1 MTQETLIQAAI
12 AVLLLPLVSYLVQ
25 LAAGK
30 RLPRQGDWLAT
41 GFLGLAFV
49 LALTIALH
57 FITAFDQTLVYS
69 ANFQWLNLG
78 KDWSIQIG
86 LKLDNLSAVTLAM
99 VTLISFLVHLF
110 SIAYLHDDDR
120 YSTYFG
126 YLGLFT
132 FSMLGIVLSDN
143 LFSMYMFWELVGL
156 SSYLLIGFWFH
167 KKEAA
172 AASTKAF
179 VTNRI
184 GDIGMWLGILILWSQ
199 FYTVN
204 LDEIASGIQNGQF
217 TLSTGWLT
225 LGGILLFMGA
235 VGKSAQFPLHVWLPD
250 AMEGPT
256 PVSALI
262 HAATMVAAGVYF
274 IARVFIILTPDA
286 LTVIA
291 VVGAFTAFMAA
302 TMALTQNDIKR
313 ILAYST
319 ISQLGYMIMGLG
331 VGAYSAA
338 VFHLFTHAFFK
349 AALFLGSGAVIY
361 AMHHEQDI
369 REMGGLRKKLP
380 ITFVTYLIATSA
392 LAGLPLFSGFLSKD
406 AIIAGG
412 WGWASFHGGGWFTL
426 IPSLGLAAALLTA
439 FYMGRQVF
447 LVFFGEPRNQEKF
460 NHAHEVPAVMW
471 IPLVVLSVL
480 SLFPV
485 FSLNPLAGDTGW
497 FMNLIPSLQ
506 SVVPGVDGAARL
518 AGLAEMTHHAHW
530 TTVVSSVLMALT
542 GLAIAFIIYMKKAVD
557 ADKLAASLRPLYL
570 MSFNKWYFDELY
582 EVTVVRGNIVL
593 AKVSAFFDTF
603 VIDFLVNV
611 TGFIVGFFGLLVRKF
626 QTGKVQS
633 YIAFALI
640 GILVFFVLKGIL

>member
-1 MTQETLIQAAI
+1 MQETIIQLAL
-12 AVLLLPLVSYLVQ
+12 AVLILPLVSYLVQ
-25 LAAGK
+25 IFAGK

-41 GFLGLAFV
+41 GFLGAAF
-49 LALTIALH
+49 LIALYIAIH
-57 FITAFDQTLVYS
+57 FLSAFDQTLSYNL
-69 ANFQWLNLG
+69 NFQWLNLG
-78 KDWSIQIG
+78 KEWSIQLG
-86 LKLDNLSAVTLAM
+86 VKVDNLAAITLAM
-99 VTLISFLVHLF
+99 VTLISFLVHLY
-110 SIAYLHDDDR
+110 SIAYMHDDSR
-120 YSTYFG
+120 YATYFG

-156 SSYLLIGFWFH
+156 SSYLLIGFWFQ

-179 VTNRI
+179 VVNRI

-204 LDEIASGIQNGQF
+204 LDEIIAGIQNGQF
-217 TLSTGWLT
+217 TLSNTWLT
-225 LGGILLFMGA
+225 IGGILLFMGA

-274 IARVFIILTPDA
+274 VARIFVILSPDA

-291 VVGAFTAFMAA
+291 VIGGFTAFMAA

-319 ISQLGYMIMGLG
+319 VSQLGYMIMGLG

-338 VFHLFTHAFFK
+338 MFHLLTHAFFK
-349 AALFLGSGAVIY
+349 ACLFLGSGAVIY

-380 ITFVTYLIATSA
+380 ITFITYAVATAA

-412 WGWASFHGGGWFTL
+412 WGWASFHGGGWYNVV
-426 IPSLGLAAALLTA
+426 PALGLTAALLTA

-447 LVFFGEPRNQEKF
+447 LVFFGEPRNKEKYD
-460 NHAHEVPAVMW
+460 HAHEVPAVMW

-480 SLFPV
+480 SLFPL
-485 FSLNPLAGDTGW
+485 FSLNPLSGDAGW

-506 SVVPGVDGAARL
+506 TVVPGIDGAGKL
-518 AGLAEMTHHAHW
+518 TELTELTHHAHW
-530 TTVVSSVLMALT
+530 STVISSVLMALV
-542 GLAIAFIIYMKKAVD
+542 GLAIAFFIYMKNAVD
-557 ADKLAASLRPLYL
+557 TDKLAQSLRPLYL
-570 MSFNKWYFDELY
+570 MSFNKWYFDEIY

-603 VIDFLVNV
+603 VIDFLVNT
-611 TGFIVGFFGLLVRKF
+611 TGFLVGFFGLLVRKF

-640 GILVFFVLKGIL
+640 GVLVFFVLKGVF

>member
-25 LAAGK
+25 LAAGR

-57 FITAFDQTLVYS
+57 FLSAFDQTLVYS

-120 YSTYFG
+120 YATYFG

-319 ISQLGYMIMGLG
+319 VSQLGYMIMGLG

-380 ITFVTYLIATSA
+380 VTFVTYLIATSA

-412 WGWASFHGGGWFTL
+412 WGWASFQGGGWYTL

-447 LVFFGEPRNQEKF
+447 LVFFGEPRNQDKF
-460 NHAHEVPAVMW
+460 DHAHEVPAVMW

-485 FSLNPLAGDTGW
+485 FSLNPLAGDSGW

-518 AGLAEMTHHAHW
+518 AGLAELTHHAHW
-530 TTVVSSVLMALT
+530 TTVVSSILMALT
-542 GLAIAFIIYMKKAVD
+542 GLAIAFVIYMKKAVD

-633 YIAFALI
+633 YIAFAVI

>member
-1 MTQETLIQAAI
+1 MQETIIQLAL
-12 AVLLLPLVSYLVQ
+12 AVLILPLVSYLVQ
-25 LAAGK
+25 IFAGK

-41 GFLGLAFV
+41 GFLGAAF
-49 LALTIALH
+49 LIALYIAIH
-57 FITAFDQTLVYS
+57 FLSAFDQTLSYNL
-69 ANFQWLNLG
+69 NFQWLNLG
-78 KDWSIQIG
+78 KEWSIQLG
-86 LKLDNLSAVTLAM
+86 VKVDNLAAITLAM
-99 VTLISFLVHLF
+99 VTLISFLVHLY
-110 SIAYLHDDDR
+110 SIAYMHDDDR
-120 YSTYFG
+120 YATYFG

-156 SSYLLIGFWFH
+156 SSYLLIGFWFR

-179 VTNRI
+179 VVNRI

-204 LDEIASGIQNGQF
+204 LDEIIAGIQNGQF
-217 TLSTGWLT
+217 TLSNTWLT
-225 LGGILLFMGA
+225 IGGILLFMGA

-274 IARVFIILTPDA
+274 VARIFVILSPDA

-291 VVGAFTAFMAA
+291 VIGGFTAFMAA

-319 ISQLGYMIMGLG
+319 VSQLGYMIMGLG

-338 VFHLFTHAFFK
+338 MFHLLTHAFFK
-349 AALFLGSGAVIY
+349 ACLFLGSGAVIY

-380 ITFVTYLIATSA
+380 ITFITYVVATAA

-412 WGWASFHGGGWFTL
+412 WGWASFHGGGWYNVV
-426 IPSLGLAAALLTA
+426 PALGLTAALLTA

-447 LVFFGEPRNQEKF
+447 LVFFGEPRNKEKYD
-460 NHAHEVPAVMW
+460 HAHEVPAVMW

-480 SLFPV
+480 SLFPL
-485 FSLNPLAGDTGW
+485 FSLNPLSGDAGW

-506 SVVPGVDGAARL
+506 TVVPGIDGAGKL
-518 AGLAEMTHHAHW
+518 TELTELTHHAHW
-530 TTVVSSVLMALT
+530 STVISSVLMALV
-542 GLAIAFIIYMKKAVD
+542 GLAIAFFIYMKNAVD
-557 ADKLAASLRPLYL
+557 TDKLAQSLRPLYL
-570 MSFNKWYFDELY
+570 MSFNKWYFDEIY

-603 VIDFLVNV
+603 VIDFLVNT
-611 TGFIVGFFGLLVRKF
+611 TGFLVGFFGLLVRKF

-640 GILVFFVLKGIL
+640 GVLVFFVLKGVF

>member
-1 MTQETLIQAAI
+1 MQETIIQLAL
-12 AVLLLPLVSYLVQ
+12 AVLILPLVSYLVQ
-25 LAAGK
+25 IFAGK

-41 GFLGLAFV
+41 GFLGAAF
-49 LALTIALH
+49 LIALYIAIH
-57 FITAFDQTLVYS
+57 FLSAFDQTLSYNL
-69 ANFQWLNLG
+69 NFQWLNLG
-78 KDWSIQIG
+78 KEWSIQLG
-86 LKLDNLSAVTLAM
+86 VKVDNLAAITLAM
-99 VTLISFLVHLF
+99 VTLISFLVHLY
-110 SIAYLHDDDR
+110 SIAYMHDDDR
-120 YSTYFG
+120 YATYFG

-156 SSYLLIGFWFH
+156 SSYLLIGFWFQ

-179 VTNRI
+179 VVNRI

-204 LDEIASGIQNGQF
+204 LDEIIAGIQNGQF
-217 TLSTGWLT
+217 TLSNTWLT
-225 LGGILLFMGA
+225 IGGILLFMGA

-274 IARVFIILTPDA
+274 VARIFVILSPDA

-291 VVGAFTAFMAA
+291 VIGGFTAFMAA

-319 ISQLGYMIMGLG
+319 VSQLGYMIMGLG

-338 VFHLFTHAFFK
+338 MFHLLTHAFFK
-349 AALFLGSGAVIY
+349 ACLFLGSGAVIY

-380 ITFVTYLIATSA
+380 ITFITYAVATAA

-412 WGWASFHGGGWFTL
+412 WGWASFHGGGWYNVV
-426 IPSLGLAAALLTA
+426 PALGLTAALLTA

-447 LVFFGEPRNQEKF
+447 LVFFGEPRNKEKYD
-460 NHAHEVPAVMW
+460 HAHEVPAVMW

-480 SLFPV
+480 SLFPL
-485 FSLNPLAGDTGW
+485 FSLNPLSGDAGW

-506 SVVPGVDGAARL
+506 TVVPGIDGAGKL
-518 AGLAEMTHHAHW
+518 TELTELTHHAHW
-530 TTVVSSVLMALT
+530 STVISSVLMALV
-542 GLAIAFIIYMKKAVD
+542 GLAIAFFFYMKNAVD
-557 ADKLAASLRPLYL
+557 TDKLAQSLRPLYL
-570 MSFNKWYFDELY
+570 MSFNKWYFDEIY

-603 VIDFLVNV
+603 VIDFLVNT
-611 TGFIVGFFGLLVRKF
+611 TGFLVGFFGLLVRKF

-640 GILVFFVLKGIL
+640 GVLVFFVLKGVF

>member
-460 NHAHEVPAVMW
+460 HHAHEVPAVMW